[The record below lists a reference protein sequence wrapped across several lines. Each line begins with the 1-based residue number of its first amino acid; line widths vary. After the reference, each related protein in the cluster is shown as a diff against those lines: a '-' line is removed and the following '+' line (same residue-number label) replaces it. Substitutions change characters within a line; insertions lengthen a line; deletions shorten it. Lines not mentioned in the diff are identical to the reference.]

1 MPIRTPQLDY
11 NSGWAHNGGLPLS
24 VYLREDG
31 RLGIEPI
38 QELELLRGER
48 RVSFRDKSPLHANA
62 MLTDIKG
69 DMLEI
74 QLEIQAE
81 EARMVGIKVRCSP
94 NREEE
99 TLLYYDVQEGLFQVD
114 RTKTTLD
121 RDERSKGIQG
131 GKLELNGENLKL
143 HLYLDRAMI
152 EAYTN
157 GLKSLTTRAYPSRD
171 DALGI
176 EVWGDGNLIVKSMEV
191 WDMKS
196 AW

>member
-1 MPIRTPQLDY
+1 
-11 NSGWAHNGGLPLS
+11 
-24 VYLREDG
+24 
-31 RLGIEPI
+31 
-38 QELELLRGER
+38 
-48 RVSFRDKSPLHANA
+48 
-62 MLTDIKG
+62 MLKGIKG
-69 DMLEI
+69 NMLEI

-94 NREEE
+94 HREEE
-99 TLLYYDVQEGLFQVD
+99 TLLYYDVQEGLFRVN

-143 HLYLDRAMI
+143 HLYLDRSMI
-152 EAYTN
+152 EAYAN

-171 DALGI
+171 DAREI
-176 EVWGDGNLIVKSMEV
+176 EVWGDGSLLVKSMEV
-191 WDMKS
+191 WDMNS